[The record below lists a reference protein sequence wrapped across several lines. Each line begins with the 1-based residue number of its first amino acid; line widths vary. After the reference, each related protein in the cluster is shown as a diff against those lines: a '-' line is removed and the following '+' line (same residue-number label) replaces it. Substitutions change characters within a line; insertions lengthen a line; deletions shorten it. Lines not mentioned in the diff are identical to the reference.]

1 MSRRDKY
8 IMFSQT
14 MKGRDGCKYI
24 SNVKYSIQRE
34 TESAFLL
41 AGKNGKLNSFPKTKL
56 TGKFATGSIIR
67 E

>member
-14 MKGRDGCKYI
+14 MKGHDGYKYI
-24 SNVKYSIQRE
+24 SNVKYRIQKE
-34 TESAFLL
+34 TETSFML
-41 AGKNGKLNSFPKTKL
+41 AGKNGKLNSFSKTKL
-56 TGKFATGSIIR
+56 SGKFATGSIIR